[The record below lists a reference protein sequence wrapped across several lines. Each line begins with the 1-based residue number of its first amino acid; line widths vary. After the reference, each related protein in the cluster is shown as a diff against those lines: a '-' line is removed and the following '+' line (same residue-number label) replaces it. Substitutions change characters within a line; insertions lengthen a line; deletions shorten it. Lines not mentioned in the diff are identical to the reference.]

1 MSKMQTRK
9 SRKGN
14 EKILMNKKLPHT
26 KYENIENFKTLH
38 QLTDT
43 LEKYDFDGERF
54 KENKR
59 FVEEKAIPDS
69 VQKASF
75 NKSYNIK
82 KGDEEYKSNDN
93 YEERRNLANVLNL
106 NKKANTFL
114 DYDRFKYT
122 FRDYLLDILDITDE
136 SIIKAIDQLVASMPS
151 NSEDGNNFS
160 NNKKNYR
167 SLSDDLL
174 VYYIYYLIDK
184 LENVNDNMTPA
195 QKAFTVVKFIYVI
208 LFHGIDSMKESD
220 YNKIINNHDKLEEAF
235 TEYFDKKPTPKIT
248 PGIPK
253 ENMQLTCKQ
262 FVDEYLCGNNSGLK
276 YGKRTQMYRL
286 LTGMQSCIYGDPNE
300 IEVLMNNAR
309 KCENA
314 KQQSD
319 ILRLYLMLLKTICG
333 TGDKNNGSLCGLLSG
348 VDCDK
353 ESVYDYIIKKR
364 GCFDNYKMSPD
375 TGEKLKKVHKQLID
389 TLEKKSKETKRNETK
404 R

>member
-26 KYENIENFKTLH
+26 GYENIENFKTLN
-38 QLTDT
+38 QLKNI
-43 LEKYDFDGERF
+43 LEEYDFDGKTF

-69 VQKASF
+69 VQQASF
-75 NKSYNIK
+75 DKSYDIK
-82 KGDEEYKSNDN
+82 KGDEEYKLNDN

-122 FRDYLLDILDITDE
+122 FRDYLLDILDITDDN
-136 SIIKAIDQLVASMPS
+136 IIKAIDKLVDDMPS
-151 NSEDGNNFS
+151 NTKDGNNFS
-160 NNKKNYR
+160 YNKKKYR

-174 VYYIYYLIDK
+174 VYYIYYLIEK
-184 LENVNDNMTPA
+184 LEDVSGEMTPSK
-195 QKAFTVVKFIYVI
+195 KAFTVVKFIYVI

-220 YNKIINNHDKLEEAF
+220 YNDIIKNHEVLENAF
-235 TEYFDKKPTPKIT
+235 TKYFDKKPTPKIT

-286 LTGMQSCIYGDPNE
+286 LTGMQSCIYGDPA
-300 IEVLMNNAR
+300 EVEDLMNKSR

-353 ESVYDYIIKKR
+353 ESAYDYIIKKR
-364 GCFDNYKMSPD
+364 GCFDNYEVSSIQK
-375 TGEKLKKVHKQLID
+375 ENNKKLLEELKK
-389 TLEKKSKETKRNETK
+389 KRQ
-404 R
+404 

>member
-1 MSKMQTRK
+1 MLTRK
-9 SRKGN
+9 SKKNGN
-14 EKILMNKKLPHT
+14 EKKLMNEKLAHT
-26 KYENIENFKTLH
+26 KYENIENFKTLDE
-38 QLTDT
+38 LTDT
-43 LEKYDFDGERF
+43 LEKYNFDGKTF

-59 FVEEKAIPDS
+59 FAEEKAIPDA
-69 VQKASF
+69 VQQASF
-75 NKSYNIK
+75 DKSYDIK
-82 KGDEEYKSNDN
+82 NGNEEYKLNDN
-93 YEERRNLANVLNL
+93 YEERKNLANVLNL

-122 FRDYLLDILDITDE
+122 FRDYLLDILDITDKN
-136 SIIKAIDQLVASMPS
+136 IINVIDKLLNAMPS
-151 NSEDGNNFS
+151 NTEDGNNFS
-160 NNKKNYR
+160 YNKKKYR

-184 LENVNDNMTPA
+184 LENVSDKMTPD

-220 YNKIINNHDKLEEAF
+220 YNDIIKNHEELEKAF
-235 TEYFDKKPTPKIT
+235 IGYFNKKPTAKIT
-248 PGIPK
+248 PGIAK

-286 LTGMQSCIYGDPNE
+286 LTGMQSCIYGDPG
-300 IEVLMNNAR
+300 EVEKLMNNTR

-333 TGDKNNGSLCGLLSG
+333 TGDKNNDNGSLCGLLSG

-353 ESVYDYIIKKR
+353 ESAYDYIIKKR
-364 GCFDNYKMSPD
+364 GCFDNYDVSSENR
-375 TGEKLKKVHKQLID
+375 EKIKDVHKELID
-389 TLEKKSKETKRNETK
+389 NLKVE
-404 R
+404 